1 MDHIYA
7 DILSAAGTPMCA
19 ELTTTVCPTDGGLN
33 DCLKL
38 HSEQNMD
45 FSILDA
51 LDGTYFLVCIF
62 SDIFLNPILLT

>member
-1 MDHIYA
+1 MT
-7 DILSAAGTPMCA
+7 G
-19 ELTTTVCPTDGGLN
+19 
-33 DCLKL
+33 LKL

-62 SDIFLNPILLT
+62 SDIFSINFTLHDWETRTCR